1 MKKTFTLILIAL
13 YCFSSAFSQSQLT
26 SISYN
31 KIAQPALMLDLPYDE
46 NTTEDF
52 IVANLK
58 KTGYNPET
66 KGKLFWKQNKLD
78 GFYIF
83 KDVKLEDASQSMDL
97 YFKVDQKSRRAKD
110 QSVIYLMLS
119 KGGENFI
126 SPGSDETNYEA
137 AKKFLNGFVDHSAA
151 YKLNLDIKEQEEV
164 VKDAEKKYDKLKD
177 HEKDLVRK
185 IEQLEKDLK
194 KNKDDQD
201 EQDKAIKNEK
211 KKLED
216 LRDQL
221 KKS

>member
-1 MKKTFTLILIAL
+1 MKKTFTLFLILLI
-13 YCFSSAFSQSQLT
+13 CFNAFSQSQIT

-31 KIAQPALMLDLPYDE
+31 KNAQPALMLDLPYDE
-46 NTTEDF
+46 NTIEDF

-83 KDVKLEDASQSMDL
+83 KDVKLEDASQAMDL

-126 SPGSDETNYEA
+126 SPGTDETNYEA
-137 AKKFLNGFVDHSAA
+137 AKKFLNGFVDNSAA
-151 YKLNLDIKEQEEV
+151 YKLGLDIKEQEEV

-177 HEKDLVRK
+177 HEKDMIRK

-194 KNKDDQD
+194 ENREDQD
-201 EQDKAIKNEK
+201 KQDKTIKDQK

-221 KKS
+221 KKY